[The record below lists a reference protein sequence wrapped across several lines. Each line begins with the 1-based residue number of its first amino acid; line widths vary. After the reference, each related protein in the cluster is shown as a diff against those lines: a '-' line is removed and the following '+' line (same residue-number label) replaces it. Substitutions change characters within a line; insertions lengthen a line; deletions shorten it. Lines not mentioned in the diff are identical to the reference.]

1 MRSLTLRAAAL
12 KRRFL
17 RLNSFHLF
25 SDNWSI
31 SLSSN
36 FGTHIQGCCG
46 HVCFLYHLFRWSNGW
61 LEVCIKRHHTVL
73 FVLNGSF
80 FIQLLKPLGHW
91 GIFMRSIL
99 FTLHLFVYSTP
110 EFQNVICFTPRK
122 IQVMEHF
129 RGKMCKSSF
138 VCSYSNLEDWKFI
151 WALQTQKGSTI
162 RKGFKWIKSARVSGI
177 WVTFHCSGDFFRSHN
192 SENFCVF
199 SCLFSREMMQQ
210 SFPILLNNLTD
221 PKIRWTSS
229 SVQLGLLIHHHLHQF
244 FHDEAVCHCLAGR
257 LGHLRHLGPPHLRG
271 V

>member
-61 LEVCIKRHHTVL
+61 LEVCIKRHYTVL

-80 FIQLLKPLGHW
+80 FIQLLKSLGHW

-99 FTLHLFVYSTP
+99 LTNISLCTQRQSFKMLFVL
-110 EFQNVICFTPRK
+110 
-122 IQVMEHF
+122 H
-129 RGKMCKSSF
+129 RGIFKSWSIF
-138 VCSYSNLEDWKFI
+138 AAKCVNHHLCALIPIWRIENLFELYKHRR
-151 WALQTQKGSTI
+151 ALQLEKDSNEW
-162 RKGFKWIKSARVSGI
+162 KVL
-177 WVTFHCSGDFFRSHN
+177 VLV
-192 SENFCVF
+192 E
-199 SCLFSREMMQQ
+199 
-210 SFPILLNNLTD
+210 
-221 PKIRWTSS
+221 
-229 SVQLGLLIHHHLHQF
+229 
-244 FHDEAVCHCLAGR
+244 
-257 LGHLRHLGPPHLRG
+257 
-271 V
+271 